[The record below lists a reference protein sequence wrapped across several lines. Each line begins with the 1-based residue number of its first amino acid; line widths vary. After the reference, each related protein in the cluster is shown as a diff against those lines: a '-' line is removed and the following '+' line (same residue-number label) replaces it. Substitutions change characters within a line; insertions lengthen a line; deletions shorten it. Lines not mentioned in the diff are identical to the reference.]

1 MPACEFDRLIE
12 AQRPMEKTG
21 TMNEQGGNLE
31 DRLVELAVLVV
42 RMTEGMPPTPAG
54 RYYGGQL
61 LRSTGSAALNYG
73 EAQGGE
79 THRDFTHKLKLVRKE
94 IRESNL
100 CMRVITGAELHP
112 DKNLL
117 ARLGNEVRELLA
129 IFTAAV
135 RTAEKRSARKE

>member
-1 MPACEFDRLIE
+1 
-12 AQRPMEKTG
+12 MEKSDVKS
-21 TMNEQGGNLE
+21 EKGGSLE
-31 DRLVELAVLVV
+31 DRLVELAIQVV

-54 RYYGGQL
+54 KYYGGQL
-61 LRSTGSAALNYG
+61 LRSTGSSALNYG

-100 CMRVITGAELHP
+100 CMRVIAGAELHP

-129 IFTAAV
+129 IFTTAV